1 MDLLYHVE
9 MPLVEVLADMEY
21 EGVKV
26 DKEKLNE
33 LGSQFKEIIKKLE
46 SEIYEISG
54 EEFNINSPKQLGVI
68 LFEKLGLP
76 VIKKT
81 KTGYSTNA
89 EVLEKLRDKASNN

>member
-1 MDLLYHVE
+1 MPIMEENLKESNMDGLLYHVE

-46 SEIYEISG
+46 SEIYKISG
-54 EEFNINSPKQLGVI
+54 RRI
-68 LFEKLGLP
+68 
-76 VIKKT
+76 
-81 KTGYSTNA
+81 
-89 EVLEKLRDKASNN
+89 

>member
-1 MDLLYHVE
+1 MDYLYHVE

-68 LFEKLGLP
+68 LFEKTRST
-76 VIKKT
+76 KKL
-81 KTGYSTNA
+81 KR
-89 EVLEKLRDKASNN
+89 LRLAIQLMQKY